1 MTSAIGRLT
10 NPCKIE
16 DVAYLLSPSYS
27 GSSPKVGWAK
37 PRLSPPQSSK
47 STSSKQQHTPIANQH
62 ACFDF
67 TCIRDVPCMSSRH
80 VLLRTAIGATDG
92 SDGWSLKKTWD
103 RVLRAACQELED
115 AVWIPLTTDLV
126 LVGRLVTI
134 VGRSL
139 IYPGGFICV
148 EKADTKSRRFASL
161 VLLST
166 IVTYLYSHVRKIHRS
181 RCSLE
186 CRQCSDM
193 ARSAW

>member
-1 MTSAIGRLT
+1 MRIVTETPHCSSCKPPNDLYATIRNPRDVENDDIGHRLST

-27 GSSPKVGWAK
+27 GSSSKVGWAK

-47 STSSKQQHTPIANQH
+47 STSSKQKHTPIAHQH

-103 RVLRAACQELED
+103 RVLRSACQELEMPCGYRVD
-115 AVWIPLTTDLV
+115 YWHGL
-126 LVGRLVTI
+126 
-134 VGRSL
+134 
-139 IYPGGFICV
+139 GG
-148 EKADTKSRRFASL
+148 
-161 VLLST
+161 
-166 IVTYLYSHVRKIHRS
+166 
-181 RCSLE
+181 
-186 CRQCSDM
+186 
-193 ARSAW
+193 